1 MNKSDQS
8 KKPEKKFS
16 LLRAIMRSG
25 VAVLVAAVF
34 LMAGSCPGGG
44 SGNGPAPHILVLEGA
59 PPGTTI
65 ILPVV
70 GVFDFGDF
78 LMWGTRT
85 QTFTISSVG
94 DLSLALTGSP
104 LVDTTGDS
112 EFSVSQQPPI
122 DAIVPG
128 DTTDFIIEFNTSSGG
143 TYSADVTIASNDP
156 DVPSYTFEV
165 KGRITS
171 S

>member
-70 GVFDFGDF
+70 GVFDFGDST
-78 LMWGTRT
+78 WGGET
-85 QTFTISSVG
+85 QSFTISSVG
-94 DLSLALTGSP
+94 DSVLNLTGSP
-104 LVDTTGDS
+104 LVDVTGDPY
-112 EFSVSQQPPI
+112 FDVDAQPPV
-122 DAIVPG
+122 DALDPG
-128 DTTDFIIEFNTSSGG
+128 DTTEFIIEFLTGAIGS
-143 TYSADVTIASNDP
+143 YSADVTIASNDP